1 MTMIPPK
8 IKKLPG
14 LRQPQTGYIANKSGG
29 KSNPNKSVV
38 YQPQKMVR

>member
-1 MTMIPPK
+1 MIPPK

-14 LRQPQTGYIANKSGG
+14 LRQPQTGYIANKAPGMDKG
-29 KSNPNKSVV
+29 NKSVV